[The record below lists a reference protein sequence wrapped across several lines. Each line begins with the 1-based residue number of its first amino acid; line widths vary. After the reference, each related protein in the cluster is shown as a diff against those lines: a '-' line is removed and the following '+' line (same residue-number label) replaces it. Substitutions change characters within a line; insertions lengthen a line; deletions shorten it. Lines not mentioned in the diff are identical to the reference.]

1 MELPADPVVSS
12 ASDEGS
18 ALCYLFGNAFRLA
31 RSEFSDLYGYVYANV
46 WSKFVLRE
54 AYAAQVVYTDAGEIQ
69 ATDEQLVQNG
79 QCEIERR

>member
-12 ASDEGS
+12 ASEEGS
-18 ALCYLFGNAFRLA
+18 TLCFLFGNAFRLA
-31 RSEFSDLYGYVYANV
+31 RSEFSDLYGYVCANV

-54 AYAAQVVYTDAGEIQ
+54 AYAAQVEYTDAGEIQ

-79 QCEIERR
+79 